1 LIVVATVSAE
11 PTNDCRPV
19 TSMTTSRADRFP
31 ASARARHSA
40 ASATGSLANCR
51 TLARPWEIRVSL
63 TTGSKEGRGPSTS
76 KPDNS
81 VFHSCS
87 MNISAVCG
95 ETWARRTSRAISAA
109 SASVSPSTNVAA
121 GRISSSPRVR
131 PNRGSRPFTSA

>member
-1 LIVVATVSAE
+1 MATVSAE
-11 PTNDCRPV
+11 PMNDCRPV

-51 TLARPWEIRVSL
+51 TLARPLEIRLSL
-63 TTGSKEGRGPSTS
+63 TTGSKAGRGPSTS
-76 KPDNS
+76 KPDSS

-121 GRISSSPRVR
+121 GRISSSPRLR
-131 PNRGSRPFTSA
+131 PNLGSRPLTSA